1 MATEAEQNRYLFV
14 VGDNGNNEW
23 IFDDFLTGYTKAREV
38 GKTFRR
44 LRIRA
49 DGSVSQMILW
59 QPSQAAT
66 VQYTSVLDQISSVV
80 LLGQGSG
87 M

>member
-1 MATEAEQNRYLFV
+1 MEAPQEECKYLFV
-14 VGDNGNNEW
+14 VGSNEW
-23 IFDDFLTGYTKAREV
+23 IFDDFVTGYTKARLL
-38 GKTFRR
+38 GKMFRR
-44 LRIRA
+44 LRIRG

-59 QPSQAAT
+59 EPSTTDQHT
-66 VQYTSVLDQISSVV
+66 CDPDQTSSIE